1 MPPLG
6 IYRRKGHQLN
16 LLICLF
22 QMASLILL
30 SVFLFG
36 TQLGVYGQVV
46 RSAEQSL
53 PVFTGQAGTCTL
65 IRAV

>member
-16 LLICLF
+16 LLIFLLF

-30 SVFLFG
+30 SVFLVG

-53 PVFTGQAGTCTL
+53 PVFTGQAGICTL
-65 IRAV
+65 I